1 MQGKQTYYAK
11 ILRLL
16 TCSAKGYMMNNPLNQ
31 SDNNSHS
38 IIMGYVMWIFGFM
51 GAHRFY
57 YGKRATGVL
66 YFCTLGLF
74 FIGWLV
80 DLFLIP
86 GMDEEADMR
95 FQSGRL
101 DYNLTWILLA
111 FTGALGFHRFYMGK
125 YITAVLMLLVSA
137 SFITGVL
144 AIFLAPVLLLVLLYD
159 YFTLNQQI
167 SEINQLDAA

>member
-1 MQGKQTYYAK
+1 MKDSSQQQY
-11 ILRLL
+11 
-16 TCSAKGYMMNNPLNQ
+16 
-31 SDNNSHS
+31 DENSHS
-38 IIMGYVMWIFGFM
+38 VIMGYVMWIFGFM

-57 YGKRATGVL
+57 YGKRISGTV
-66 YFCTLGLF
+66 YFCTLGLL

-86 GMDEEADMR
+86 SMDEEADMR

-101 DYNLTWILLA
+101 DYNLTWILLV
-111 FTGALGFHRFYMGK
+111 FTGPLGLHRFYMGK
-125 YITAVLMLLVSA
+125 YITAVLLLLVSA

-144 AIFLAPVLLLVLLYD
+144 AIFLAPLLLLVLLYD

-167 SEINQLDAA
+167 SEINHLDTV